1 MLGSVFGLINALN
14 VLKSACVHW
23 SVLVTE
29 MMACLIPM
37 IQKIISATTGF
48 DANEK
53 RPRNDKVDAC
63 KRGKVRETYRRM
75 MPALYNKSYMPALE
89 VLRD

>member
-1 MLGSVFGLINALN
+1 MSCLQIWVLPVSVFGLIYALN

-37 IQKIISATTGF
+37 IQKIILATTGF
-48 DANEK
+48 DAN
-53 RPRNDKVDAC
+53 
-63 KRGKVRETYRRM
+63 REGIR
-75 MPALYNKSYMPALE
+75 
-89 VLRD
+89 